1 MIEFRRGAGRMASI
15 EPLDGVLVCLQRG
28 LPERLGRRFPLRKI
42 ARLMGD
48 LFVVKKT
55 KGRVAVLTDFGNG
68 APMAAWMAED
78 LIALGAKRLVS
89 IVLGGGLQP
98 DLEPGAVVVCD
109 RAIRDEGT
117 SHHYLPPGKF
127 VEGSPALAA
136 RFGAALEKQ
145 GLSFVTGA
153 TWTTDAPYRETA
165 EEVRH
170 YQAEGIK
177 TVEMETAAL
186 FTVAQ
191 VRSVEAAAAVVVVDT
206 LYDAVWRPPEQVKA
220 VERVLETVYAA
231 AIDALDQA
239 PP

>member
-1 MIEFRRGAGRMASI
+1 MIDFRRANGRMASI
-15 EPLDGVLVCLQRG
+15 EPLEGVLVCMQRG

-48 LFVVKKT
+48 LYLLKKT

-78 LIALGAKRLVS
+78 LIALGARRLVS

-98 DLEPGAVVVCD
+98 ELQPGAVVVCD

-117 SHHYLPPGKF
+117 SHHYLPSARF
-127 VEGSPALAA
+127 VEGSPTLVASL
-136 RFGAALEKQ
+136 GAALEKH
-145 GLSFVTGA
+145 GLTPQIGT
-153 TWTTDAPYRETA
+153 TWTTDAPYRETP
-165 EEVRH
+165 EEVKH
-170 YQAEGIK
+170 YQAEGVM

-191 VRSVEAAAAVVVVDT
+191 VRSIEAAAAVVVVDT
-206 LYDAVWRPPEQVKA
+206 LYDAVWRPPADVKA

-231 AIDALDQA
+231 AIDALDSA
-239 PP
+239 ST